1 MIQML
6 RLENV
11 RKSFGAI
18 EALDDVSLSVDKG
31 SINGLIGPNGAGK
44 TVLFNVITGRYK
56 PDSGHIYFKDTDVT
70 SKPTYERARM
80 GIARGFQELRLFPE
94 QSVIENLM
102 IAAQPKPIRHNIKTV
117 FSNRQSDDIRE
128 QAEAILTELE
138 IHDKKDI
145 TAGEMSFGQQKLVQ
159 FGMLLMVE
167 PELIMLDEIMAGVN
181 PNLTERMKEYV
192 REYNDRGTT
201 FLIVEHDVPSIM
213 ELCDQVTVLNSGRR
227 LTTGTPAEIRENE
240 EVIEAYLG

>member
-1 MIQML
+1 ML
-6 RLENV
+6 RIENV
-11 RKSFGAI
+11 SKLFGAI
-18 EALDDVSLSVDKG
+18 AALDDVSLTVKQG

-56 PDSGHIYFKDTDVT
+56 PNSGHVHFKDQDIT
-70 SKPTYERARM
+70 SKLTHKRARM
-80 GIARGFQELRLFPE
+80 GIARGFQELRLFPD
-94 QSVIENLM
+94 QSVLENLT

-117 FSNRQSDDIRE
+117 FSAQKDGDVQER
-128 QAEAILTELE
+128 AEEILTQLE
-138 IHDKKDI
+138 IYDKKEI

-159 FGMLLMVE
+159 FGMLLMIE

-181 PNLTERMKEYV
+181 PNLTDRMKQYV
-192 REYNDRGTT
+192 KEYNERGTT

-227 LTTGTPAEIRENE
+227 LTTGTPTEIRENE
-240 EVIEAYLG
+240 EVIEAYFG